1 MALVCGRFL
10 GFPPDILTSV
20 AKGALFMDI
29 GMWLLG
35 RNYQLVRESLDPA
48 GTREMQE
55 HVLRG
60 AEYLRTSGFL
70 DFDATLCV
78 LHHHERHDGAGY
90 PRGLRGAKVSLMGQ
104 ILHLADTFDA
114 LTSRRAH
121 RSEETSGSAQR
132 ILYKERDASV
142 PAEATDA
149 FFQSLGIYPTGTLV
163 ELSNGSRAVVSG
175 QQPASR
181 LYPKLIV
188 LTRSDGSA
196 LESHS
201 EVDSRDLIQAVPSVR
216 IASTMARLATPIPLD
231 RVELRKPDQIVAA
244 HS

>member
-1 MALVCGRFL
+1 M
-10 GFPPDILTSV
+10 
-20 AKGALFMDI
+20 
-29 GMWLLG
+29 
-35 RNYQLVRESLDPA
+35 
-48 GTREMQE
+48 
-55 HVLRG
+55 
-60 AEYLRTSGFL
+60 
-70 DFDATLCV
+70 
-78 LHHHERHDGAGY
+78 
-90 PRGLRGAKVSLMGQ
+90 
-104 ILHLADTFDA
+104 
-114 LTSRRAH
+114 TSRRAH